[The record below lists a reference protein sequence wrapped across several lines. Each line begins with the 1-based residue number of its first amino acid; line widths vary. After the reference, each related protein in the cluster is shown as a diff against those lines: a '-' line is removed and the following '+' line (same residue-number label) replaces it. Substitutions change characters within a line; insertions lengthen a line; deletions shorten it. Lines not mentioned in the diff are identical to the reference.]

1 MAKKRNGEREREREW
16 GLSSRIEWFR
26 EREREREKAKKK
38 KLKPNKNAK
47 SKKIEHVGW
56 CNLGNGIASIM
67 KSRSRKYST
76 KHLTTN
82 SIWN

>member
-1 MAKKRNGEREREREW
+1 MVQRERESGDYAVKKSGSERE
-16 GLSSRIEWFR
+16 R